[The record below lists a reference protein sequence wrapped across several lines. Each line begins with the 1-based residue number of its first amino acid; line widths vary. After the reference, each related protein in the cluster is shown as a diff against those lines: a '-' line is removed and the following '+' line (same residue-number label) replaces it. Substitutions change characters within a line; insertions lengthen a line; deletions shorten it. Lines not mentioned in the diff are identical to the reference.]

1 MGNQSILIRD
11 ITVYGEDRIY
21 ESGSVRMKDG
31 KIEAL
36 KARHEMGE
44 PEPGEEII
52 SLDPDYICI
61 PGFIDVHIH
70 GAAGADAMDGTPE
83 ALKTIAGALPAEGT
97 TGFLATTMTQDGRLI
112 EKALANAGNY
122 WQDQSNS
129 GCAEML
135 GIHLEGPFISP
146 DRAGAQPVDHIMAP
160 DSEQFRKWQ
169 EAASGHIRLVTL
181 APEQTGGLDLVRYL
195 ADHDVVASIG
205 HSDATFEQVE
215 GAIAAGASHVTHL
228 YNGMRGLHHREPGV
242 VGAALLKKELTA
254 EMIVDGIHMRPEMVD
269 LAYRQK
275 KKSGLV
281 LITDA
286 IRAKCLR
293 NGTYDLGGQDAIVKD
308 GEAHLENGSLA
319 GSMLKMKDAVQ
330 NVMAYTGCNLAE
342 AVQMSAAN
350 PAKELKV
357 FDRKGSIATGKDA
370 DLVVLD
376 RDLNVVMTFCRG
388 EIAYEREGVRR

>member
-1 MGNQSILIRD
+1 MGKQSRLIRD

-21 ESGSVRMKDG
+21 ERGSVRIKDG
-31 KIEAL
+31 KVEAL
-36 KARHEMGE
+36 EAQHDVGKTE
-44 PEPGEEII
+44 PEEEVI

-61 PGFIDVHIH
+61 PGLIDVHIH
-70 GAAGADAMDGTPE
+70 GAAGADVTDGTPE
-83 ALKTIAGALPAEGT
+83 ALSTIAGALPAEGT
-97 TGFLATTMTQDGRLI
+97 TSFLATTMTQESAII
-112 EKALANAGNY
+112 EKALDNAGSY
-122 WQDQSNS
+122 WGAQSGS

-135 GIHLEGPFISP
+135 GIHLEGPFLSP
-146 DRAGAQPVDHIMAP
+146 KRAGAQPVNHIIDP
-160 DSEQFRKWQ
+160 DLERFRKWQ
-169 EAASGHIRLVTL
+169 EAAGGHIRLVTL
-181 APEQTGGLDLVRYL
+181 APEQAGGLELVRYL
-195 ADHDVVASIG
+195 ADNGVIASVG

-215 GAIAAGASHVTHL
+215 EAIAAGASHVTHL

-242 VGAALLKKELTA
+242 VGAALLRKELTA
-254 EMIVDGIHMRPEMVD
+254 EMIVDGIHLRPEMVE

-293 NGTYDLGGQDAIVKD
+293 NGTYDLGGQDVIVKD
-308 GEAHLENGSLA
+308 GEARLASGSLA
-319 GSMLKMKDAVQ
+319 GSMLKMNDAIR

-350 PAKELKV
+350 PAKELKI
-357 FDRKGSIATGKDA
+357 FDRKGSIAAGKDA
-370 DLVVLD
+370 DLVILD
-376 RDLNVVMTFCRG
+376 RDLNVAMTLCRG